1 MKCLKCGRETDQTFC
16 PICREEM
23 EKYPVKPG
31 TIVLLPKER
40 PSVKKPPNRH
50 PAVPPEIILQNQ
62 RRTIRRLGRAF
73 AALLVLTVFMG
84 AAIVRLVQESGQRP
98 VGQNYNTV
106 TRPTAETTAPQATQ
120 NQGRNAAAPQSLIDP
135 GEDAVAPAELEDY
148 IFYLEES
155 QEVSELQAEQRTD
168 EEPTGA
174 PPENEN
180 VPRET

>member
-40 PSVKKPPNRH
+40 PAAKKMPSRH
-50 PAVPPEIILQNQ
+50 PPVPPEVIVQNQ

-73 AALLVLTVFMG
+73 AALLVLAVLMG
-84 AAIVRLVQESGQRP
+84 VAIVRLVQESGRRP

-106 TRPTAETTAPQATQ
+106 TKPTEETS
-120 NQGRNAAAPQSLIDP
+120 AAVAPQSLDGM

-155 QEVSELQAEQRTD
+155 QEASEVQAEERP
-168 EEPTGA
+168 EEPPMAEPT
-174 PPENEN
+174 ENEN

>member
-16 PICREEM
+16 PVCREEM

-40 PSVKKPPNRH
+40 PSVRKPPNRH
-50 PAVPPEIILQNQ
+50 PAVPPEVILQNQ

-73 AALLVLTVFMG
+73 AALLVLMVLMG
-84 AAIVRLVQESGQRP
+84 VAIVHLVQETNQRP

-106 TRPTAETTAPQATQ
+106 TRPTGETTVPQTSQEA
-120 NQGRNAAAPQSLIDP
+120 GRNAIAPQSLDDM
-135 GEDAVAPAELEDY
+135 EDAVAPAELEDY
-148 IFYLEES
+148 IFYLEENQEISGS
-155 QEVSELQAEQRTD
+155 QTEQRM
-168 EEPTGA
+168 EGNPMAA
-174 PPENEN
+174 PPEDQN